1 MTAHS
6 PTTMPARAPRWRVT
20 WALRENARRRHA
32 FDSATAA
39 WRRRND
45 HLVRLRIEA
54 AGFHGYAHPR
64 DSLPMD
70 LGRDEVVYRVLP
82 TAELAEAGARHI
94 AGLPPPELTVTAPGP
109 HPPRRGLPTGLRVV
123 DAGMAVV
130 TNHRVV
136 FSGGASCREWTY
148 ADMVGPAHHPDVPL
162 TLLHTADGSPLAGL
176 RVPASATVN
185 FRFYLT
191 LAFATATG
199 QRPAVA
205 AQVDALLAGHQHTR
219 PTPPAPADPAR
230 APLTAV
236 RPDRPAVAAAA
247 VVTLAFATLSAGTS
261 PTEQAGPTYRAALG
275 ASGAPGT
282 DPPAAEY
289 GTTPSPPATPE
300 APDSGPAPTPTGPAT
315 TVPPDADTPQLV
327 GPMPRRARTSVAA
340 AAAGDAPTNRVVR
353 PAPTTGP
360 APTTAPPS
368 PATPP
373 ATPTPPP
380 TAAPG
385 PTTEPPAPEAPRL
398 DLCLEPLKLPL
409 VQRLLCPP
417 TSR

>member
-20 WALRENARRRHA
+20 WAERENERRRRA

-39 WRRRND
+39 WHRHND

-70 LGRDEVVYRVLP
+70 LDRDEVVYRVLP
-82 TAELAEAGARHI
+82 TAELTEAGARHI
-94 AGLPPPELTVTAPGP
+94 AGLPAPELTVTARGV
-109 HPPRRGLPTGLRVV
+109 HPPGRGLPTGLRVV

-162 TLLHTADGSPLAGL
+162 TLLHTADGGPLTGL

-191 LAFATATG
+191 LAFAAATG
-199 QRPAVA
+199 QRAAVA
-205 AQVDALLAGHQHTR
+205 AQVDALLAGHRHTR

-247 VVTLAFATLSAGTS
+247 AVVTLAYATLSAGTS
-261 PTEQAGPTYRAALG
+261 SIEQAGPPYRAALG
-275 ASGAPGT
+275 ASGTAGT
-282 DPPAAEY
+282 DPPAAER
-289 GTTPSPPATPE
+289 GTTPSTPATPE
-300 APDSGPAPTPTGPAT
+300 APDSGPGRAPTRPAA
-315 TVPPDADTPQLV
+315 TVPTDGGTPRVV
-327 GPMPRRARTSVAA
+327 GPVPRRPRTSMAA
-340 AAAGDAPTNRVVR
+340 PAAGDAPTDRIPR
-353 PAPTTGP
+353 PAPTTVP
-360 APTTAPPS
+360 APTTPP
-368 PATPP
+368 PP
-373 ATPTPPP
+373 TTTPPP
-380 TAAPG
+380 TTAPS
-385 PTTEPPAPEAPRL
+385 PTTAPPAPEAPML

>member
-6 PTTMPARAPRWRVT
+6 PTTMPARAPRWRVS
-20 WALRENARRRHA
+20 WAERENERRRRA

-39 WRRRND
+39 WRRRHD

-64 DSLPMD
+64 DGLPMD

-82 TAELAEAGARHI
+82 TAELAEAGARHS
-94 AGLPPPELTVTAPGP
+94 AGLPAPELTVTAPGA
-109 HPPRRGLPTGLRVV
+109 HPPRPGLPTGVRVV

-148 ADMVGPAHHPDVPL
+148 TDMVGPAHHPDVPL
-162 TLLHTADGSPLAGL
+162 TLLHTADGGPLAGL
-176 RVPASATVN
+176 RVPANATVN

-199 QRPAVA
+199 QRAAVA
-205 AQVDALLAGHQHTR
+205 AQVDALLAGHRHTR

-236 RPDRPAVAAAA
+236 RPDRPAIAAAAA
-247 VVTLAFATLSAGTS
+247 VVTLAYATLSAGTPS
-261 PTEQAGPTYRAALG
+261 IEQAGPPYRAALG
-275 ASGAPGT
+275 ANGTAGT
-282 DPPAAEY
+282 DAPAAEY
-289 GTTPSPPATPE
+289 GTTPSTFATPE
-300 APDSGPAPTPTGPAT
+300 APDSGPAPSPTGPAT
-315 TVPPDADTPQLV
+315 TVAPDGDTPRV
-327 GPMPRRARTSVAA
+327 VAPMPRRPRTSVAA
-340 AAAGDAPTNRVVR
+340 PAAGDAPTDRV
-353 PAPTTGP
+353 PGP
-360 APTTAPPS
+360 APTTVPAPTT
-368 PATPP
+368 TPP
-373 ATPTPPP
+373 APTTPPP
-380 TAAPG
+380 TAAPS
-385 PTTEPPAPEAPRL
+385 PTTAPPAPEAPML
-398 DLCLEPLKLPL
+398 DLCLEPLQLPL

>member
-20 WALRENARRRHA
+20 WAERENERRRRS

-39 WRRRND
+39 WQRRND

-64 DSLPMD
+64 DSLPMN
-70 LGRDEVVYRVLP
+70 LGRDEVVYRVQP

-94 AGLPPPELTVTAPGP
+94 AGLPVPELTVTAPGA

-176 RVPASATVN
+176 RVPANAAVN

-191 LAFATATG
+191 LAFAAATG
-199 QRPAVA
+199 QRAAVA
-205 AQVDALLAGHQHTR
+205 AQVDALLAGHRHTR

-236 RPDRPAVAAAA
+236 RPDRPGVAAAA

-261 PTEQAGPTYRAALG
+261 TTEQAGPAYRAALG
-275 ASGAPGT
+275 GSGTAGT
-282 DPPAAEY
+282 DAPADEY
-289 GTTPSPPATPE
+289 GTTPSTPAAPE
-300 APDSGPAPTPTGPAT
+300 APDSAPAPALTGPPSTAA
-315 TVPPDADTPQLV
+315 PDGGTPQV
-327 GPMPRRARTSVAA
+327 VEPMPRRPRTSVAA
-340 AAAGDAPTNRVVR
+340 AAPEDAPAERV
-353 PAPTTGP
+353 PGP
-360 APTTAPPS
+360 APTTVPAP
-368 PATPP
+368 T
-373 ATPTPPP
+373 TPPP
-380 TAAPG
+380 TTAPS
-385 PTTEPPAPEAPRL
+385 PTTAPPAPEAPML